1 MDGVGALRRKNESNM
16 ERERERER
24 EKERERERAY
34 AGLTPS
40 RAGRGS
46 ADGRLLSESMSRDV

>member
-1 MDGVGALRRKNESNM
+1 MAHFVAKTRATWR